1 MTIKQILDAK
11 PSLIKLNKIRFSD
24 FKIVSKVY
32 KLSKN
37 IDSALEL
44 ANAEQD
50 KIIQTYVKKDANG
63 NSVIINNQYQFATE
77 QDRLNFI
84 NEIEKLRNQEIEEL
98 NKIDIPT
105 EKVQIVNDF
114 SAEDMLLLDSIINW
128 I

>member
-50 KIIQTYVKKDANG
+50 KIIQTYVKKDGNG
-63 NSVIINNQYQFATE
+63 NLVIINNQYQFATE

-105 EKVQIVNDF
+105 EKVQLVNDF

>member
-50 KIIQTYVKKDANG
+50 KIIQTYVKKDENG
-63 NSVIINNQYQFATE
+63 NLVIINNQYQFSTE

>member
-50 KIIQTYVKKDANG
+50 KIIQTYVKKDENG
-63 NSVIINNQYQFATE
+63 NLVIINNQYQFATE

>member
-50 KIIQTYVKKDANG
+50 KIIQTYVKKDENG
-63 NSVIINNQYQFATE
+63 NLVITNNQYQFATE

-105 EKVQIVNDF
+105 EKVQLVNDF

>member
-50 KIIQTYVKKDANG
+50 KIIQTYVKKDENG
-63 NSVIINNQYQFATE
+63 NLVITNNQYQFATE